1 MQNAET
7 YQTEHRTLKI
17 LNGRLHADIWR
28 LGRAGNDACSGFAIQ
43 AIRKEIEA
51 NERRMH
57 TIEYLIRW
65 LHECGEAE
73 GTADHD

>member
-1 MQNAET
+1 MQNVGT
-7 YQTEHRTLKI
+7 YQSEIRTLKA

-28 LGRAGNDACSGFAIQ
+28 LGRVANDACSRTAIQ

-57 TIEYLIRW
+57 TVEYLICW
-65 LHECGEAE
+65 LRDNDE
-73 GTADHD
+73 GTTKHE